1 MQRYLPL
8 ALAAL
13 AVLIILGGVLFF
25 GHRALYPAAL
35 FAVATTVLIAIV
47 LNRKL

>member
-8 ALAAL
+8 ALSAL
-13 AVLIILGGVLFF
+13 AVLSILGCVLFF

-35 FAVATTVLIAIV
+35 GAVATTVLITLI
-47 LNRKL
+47 LNRK